1 MPFRSIDNIKTIIE
15 DSGLSIS
22 YLYDDLIFVKH
33 NAYILRFDDEKPN
46 HFFLHF
52 NEESD
57 EAERPNITAYL
68 QALGKASKT
77 EISLAESFR
86 IVPQEDETFQV
97 HFASLSVDGAN

>member
-1 MPFRSIDNIKTIIE
+1 MPFRSIVNIKTIIE
-15 DSGLSIS
+15 HSGLSIS

-57 EAERPNITAYL
+57 EAERPNITAYFRGAHQSSRRL
-68 QALGKASKT
+68 LN
-77 EISLAESFR
+77 LAFSTMR
-86 IVPQEDETFQV
+86 
-97 HFASLSVDGAN
+97 G